1 MEARVPKFLH
11 YAVLIASSIGLS
23 PVRAEQVVFRN
34 ELRQCMTIETTRT
47 WTESI
52 AVLANAL
59 IRIHKPIG
67 ECGCLSALA
76 IYATSVAVGK
86 ARQTL
91 QEGLIGLEK
100 SGEKTLVL
108 ATEPALVSEKKI
120 SIRLSCAGPL

>member
-47 WTESI
+47 WTESN

-59 IRIHKPIG
+59 IRIH
-67 ECGCLSALA
+67 
-76 IYATSVAVGK
+76 
-86 ARQTL
+86 R
-91 QEGLIGLEK
+91 
-100 SGEKTLVL
+100 
-108 ATEPALVSEKKI
+108 
-120 SIRLSCAGPL
+120 